1 MSIIKNILTNQI
13 ADNDIIIVMMPSCP
27 GPTHIIKRNEFT
39 KFDYF

>member
-1 MSIIKNILTNQI
+1 MSIIKNILNNQM

-27 GPTHIIKRNEFT
+27 GPTHTEFT